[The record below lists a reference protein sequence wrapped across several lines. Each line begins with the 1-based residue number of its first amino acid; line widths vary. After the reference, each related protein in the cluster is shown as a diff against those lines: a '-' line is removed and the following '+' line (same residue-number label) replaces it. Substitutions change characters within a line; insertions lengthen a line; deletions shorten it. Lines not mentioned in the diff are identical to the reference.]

1 MIVMTLFA
9 SDNVLVPIDFS
20 EAANQAL
27 DKALAFFEGKAK
39 IHALHVLSPLEP
51 TQPGMVWQTIDDQ
64 TRTEHI
70 KTLFHEKFAQPAYQQ
85 VELAVVTGNPSSEI
99 IDYAQSHGIDLIVIS
114 SHGRTGISRF
124 LLGSVAERVVRFA
137 TCPVLVLRAR

>member
-1 MIVMTLFA
+1 MTLFA

-27 DKALAFFEGKAK
+27 DQAIAFFEGKAT
-39 IHALHVLSPLEP
+39 IHALHVLPPLEP

-64 TRTEHI
+64 SRVDHI
-70 KTLFHEKFAQPAYQQ
+70 KTLFHEKFAGAAYQQ
-85 VELAVVTGNPSSEI
+85 VELAIVTGNPSSEI
-99 IDYAQSHGIDLIVIS
+99 IDYAQAHSVDLIVIP
-114 SHGRTGISRF
+114 SHGRTGLSRF

-137 TCPVLVLRAR
+137 TCPVLVLRR